1 MTPFWTAAE
10 TLHAP
15 VYFDR
20 DALARFKDA
29 GLKGFWM
36 GYFASRSAALG
47 TATPELVTSLFYGFA
62 PAMVRRALPD
72 AWTYATPEQ
81 VLAARLDV
89 ARAALEGPLA
99 GRELGKV
106 ADLLQGMLPGL
117 DLAGRPMAAAH
128 LALPAPDDD
137 LGRLWHAVTVL
148 REYHGDCHLGVLL
161 AAGIDGVT
169 ANVLAVLT
177 GRAPARLRE
186 LRGWDDDAWARGLDQ
201 LRLRGWADEWGTL
214 NDTGRSAR
222 DRLEEATDRVANAG
236 LDDEAKARMALATG
250 PLTELARLVAETG
263 VLPYPNPV
271 GAPRPE

>member
-20 DALARFKDA
+20 EALARYKEL

-36 GYFASRSAALG
+36 GYFASRSAAMG
-47 TATPELVTSLFYGFA
+47 AASPELVTATFYGFA
-62 PAMVRRALPD
+62 PARVRRALPD
-72 AWTYATPEQ
+72 AWAYATPEQ
-81 VLAARLDV
+81 VLATRLDV
-89 ARAALEGPLA
+89 ARDALRPIA
-99 GRELGKV
+99 DQDLGKV
-106 ADLLQGMLPGL
+106 AGLLQGMLSGL
-117 DLAGRPMAAAH
+117 DLSGRPLAAAH
-128 LALPAPDDD
+128 LSLAPPEDD

-161 AAGIDGVT
+161 AAGVDGVT

-177 GRAPARLRE
+177 GRAPAELQQ
-186 LRGWDDDAWARGLDQ
+186 LRGWDDDAWAHGLDQ

-214 NDTGRSAR
+214 NDTGRAAR

-236 LDDEAKARMALATG
+236 LDDEARARMALATG
-250 PLTELARLVAETG
+250 PLTELARLVAGTG